1 MSSSSSPG
9 SSSCEESF
17 YLQDMAQE
25 ADNPSSPLAKSTLA
39 AVSTPSKTQD
49 LNMHRLPYAS
59 HNSYSPFDICPS
71 RENGFFEEL
80 ETLGRNRKASKKP
93 PKPRGPRFMWFRA
106 QLFKPILLA
115 DYVSGVLWY
124 NVLLLLQ
131 WCILHLMPRR
141 WKEQRGY
148 AHLFKYPH
156 SEEGRKAEEEQARRS
171 VEREEKRKNV
181 RRLRTRSTLTK
192 WTRVVFG
199 LWLLVK
205 RWFLW
210 FWFPKQ
216 RPFIVFVDNLRRRCM
231 TNPDKRYRFW
241 KIVYTLIIV
250 LVACFFIGRYTTQQI
265 EKVRYV
271 TPETVHEQTGTS
283 VTNIVSVNRF
293 TLPNGYG
300 TDQEWL
306 LYDCQKCPRLTS
318 KDMLFGYVEL
328 DTPSFGSVNISI
340 DDVVHRMKQD
350 SKEKGL
356 SLPQPCVCGAHY
368 GLPINVIL
376 LRDIENE
383 DVRILYEPTVV
394 QATSDIIKGTV
405 SVDSL
410 VVPNKRARRIRK
422 FPLGDRVPI
431 SPMDNLRILS
441 LQDKYKK
448 EAKEAIETYTYPEEM
463 FTNIVDLTDKPAS
476 SSVSKW
482 IFNRL
487 SIPIGTVKEHA
498 DREITVGYE
507 HIVVRSLEKD
517 GSKAMATNLHSP
529 HSICVQRCIAATS
542 YKIIH

>member
-9 SSSCEESF
+9 SSSCEEPF

-93 PKPRGPRFMWFRA
+93 PKPRGPRFMWFRT

-231 TNPDKRYRFW
+231 TNPDKT
-241 KIVYTLIIV
+241 VPV
-250 LVACFFIGRYTTQQI
+250 L
-265 EKVRYV
+265 E
-271 TPETVHEQTGTS
+271 
-283 VTNIVSVNRF
+283 NRI
-293 TLPNGYG
+293 Y
-300 TDQEWL
+300 
-306 LYDCQKCPRLTS
+306 
-318 KDMLFGYVEL
+318 
-328 DTPSFGSVNISI
+328 
-340 DDVVHRMKQD
+340 
-350 SKEKGL
+350 
-356 SLPQPCVCGAHY
+356 AHY
-368 GLPINVIL
+368 SSCCLLFHWKVHDPADRKGA
-376 LRDIENE
+376 LRDPRDRSRTNGN
-383 DVRILYEPTVV
+383 VRHQHCI
-394 QATSDIIKGTV
+394 G
-405 SVDSL
+405 
-410 VVPNKRARRIRK
+410 
-422 FPLGDRVPI
+422 
-431 SPMDNLRILS
+431 
-441 LQDKYKK
+441 
-448 EAKEAIETYTYPEEM
+448 
-463 FTNIVDLTDKPAS
+463 KPVHAS
-476 SSVSKW
+476 
-482 IFNRL
+482 
-487 SIPIGTVKEHA
+487 
-498 DREITVGYE
+498 
-507 HIVVRSLEKD
+507 
-517 GSKAMATNLHSP
+517 
-529 HSICVQRCIAATS
+529 
-542 YKIIH
+542 